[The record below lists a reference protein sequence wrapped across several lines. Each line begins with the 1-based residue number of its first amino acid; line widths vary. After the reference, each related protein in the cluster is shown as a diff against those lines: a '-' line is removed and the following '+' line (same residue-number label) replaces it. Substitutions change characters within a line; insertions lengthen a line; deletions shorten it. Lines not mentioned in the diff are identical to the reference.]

1 MGQAPPSTRE
11 MHSHQTPDVSLIA
24 TLGALVAV
32 ACAGPQPEPDH
43 RAQLTIPEVLVPV
56 RHDMVR
62 LRSTD
67 FSVR

>member
-1 MGQAPPSTRE
+1 
-11 MHSHQTPDVSLIA
+11 MHSHQTADVRLIA
-24 TLGALVAV
+24 TLSALVAV

-43 RAQLTIPEVLVPV
+43 RARLTIPEVSVPI
-56 RHDMVR
+56 RQGTVR